1 MEILF
6 MRIFC
11 AILFFLCGPA
21 LLFGQGEF
29 QFENHKE
36 KIAIPFQLINNLI
49 FIPLEVNGVTLNFL
63 LDSGVD
69 QTILL
74 SLDDKEA
81 VSMHSVQK
89 IKLKGLGSNE
99 PIEGLRSS
107 NNILSY
113 KSLVDRNHDVYIVL
127 DQSFNFSSHIGI
139 PVNGIIGYNFF
150 KNNLVEVNY
159 DKKKIIVYEDA
170 NKARKKFKK
179 YVTSPITIERNKP
192 YLMANIR
199 IDQEVIPSKLL
210 VDLGNSDALWIFEN
224 QSKNIKIPQINF
236 EDYLGKGFSGDIN
249 GFRAKIPSVAIQSFR
264 FESPIVA
271 FPDSVSIKSVN
282 KVVDRVGS
290 IGGEILKRFNLIF
303 DYPNQSIYFRKSRSF
318 NNPFSYN
325 MSGIELQNDGVQWV
339 QETMN
344 LQTVNLDNTA
354 DPTANNAQN
363 DFKLKFILKPIF
375 SIASIRKNS
384 PAEASGLEVGDIL
397 VSIDSVEAYRYS
409 LQDINNLLK
418 SEEGKWLYLTIE
430 RNGKPLKF
438 KFQLKSIL

>member
-11 AILFFLCGPA
+11 AILFLLCGPA
-21 LLFGQGEF
+21 LVFGQGEF

-49 FIPLEVNGVTLNFL
+49 FIPLEVNGVSLNFL

-69 QTILL
+69 ETILL

-81 VSMHSVQK
+81 VSMPSVQK

-99 PIEGLRSS
+99 PIEGLKSS

-113 KSLVDRNHDVYIVL
+113 KNLVDRNHDVYIVL

-159 DKKKIIVYEDA
+159 DKKKIIVYKDA

-192 YLMANIR
+192 YLLANVR
-199 IDQEVIPSKLL
+199 IDQQEIPSKLL
-210 VDLGNSDALWIFEN
+210 VDLGNSDALWLFEN
-224 QSKNIKIPQINF
+224 QSKNIKIPQIKF

-249 GFRAKIPSVAIQSFR
+249 GFRAKISSVAIQSFQ
-264 FESPIVA
+264 FENPIVA

-290 IGGEILKRFNLIF
+290 VGGEILKRFNLIF
-303 DYPNQSIYFRKSRSF
+303 DYPNQAIYFRKSRSY

-354 DPTANNAQN
+354 EPNADKAQN
-363 DFKLKFILKPIF
+363 DFKLKFTLKPIF
-375 SIASIRKNS
+375 SISSIRKNS
-384 PAEASGLEVGDIL
+384 PAEACGLQVGDIV
-397 VSIDSVEAYRYS
+397 VSIDSVEAYRYT

-418 SEEGKWLYLTIE
+418 SEEGKWLYFTVE